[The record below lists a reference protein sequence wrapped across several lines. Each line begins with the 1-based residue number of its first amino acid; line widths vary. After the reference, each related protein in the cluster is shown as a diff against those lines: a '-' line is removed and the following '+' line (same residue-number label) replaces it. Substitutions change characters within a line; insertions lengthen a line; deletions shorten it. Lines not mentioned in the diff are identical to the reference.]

1 MIACVVGVVDR
12 HIYSDPKVSLSQA
25 DQTLR
30 LVNHYEEDEEKEGW
44 GWINVL

>member
-12 HIYSDPKVSLSQA
+12 HIYSDSKVSLSQA

-30 LVNHYEEDEEKEGW
+30 LVNHYEEDEENEGW
-44 GWINVL
+44 GVD